1 MNIIRKNKQKSY
13 TNRNNRE
20 KFKEDIKLMSE
31 VEKRNNYD
39 YMIEIQNKLL
49 MVERIL
55 KEFLYLP

>member
-1 MNIIRKNKQKSY
+1 VDNMNIIRKNKQKSY

-39 YMIEIQNKLL
+39 YMIEI
-49 MVERIL
+49 
-55 KEFLYLP
+55 

>member
-1 MNIIRKNKQKSY
+1 MNIIRKNNQTSY